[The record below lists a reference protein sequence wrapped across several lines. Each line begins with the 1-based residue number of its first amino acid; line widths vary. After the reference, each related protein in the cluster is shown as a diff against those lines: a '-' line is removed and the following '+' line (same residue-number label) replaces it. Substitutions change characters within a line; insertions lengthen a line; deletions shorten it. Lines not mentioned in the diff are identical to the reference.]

1 MEIKMATS
9 ITKTYSITIKYS
21 RDDEG
26 TLTDTNLE
34 YTELREHIMKKIEQ
48 SVPASRGILS
58 AHISGSVSE
67 A

>member
-1 MEIKMATS
+1 MATS
-9 ITKTYSITIKYS
+9 ITKTYSITVKYS

-26 TLTDTNLE
+26 AITDTDLE
-34 YTELREHIMKKIEQ
+34 YTELRAHVMKKIGQ
-48 SVPASRGILS
+48 AVPVSRGILS